1 MENHFLPFR
10 FLIRIRE
17 FVFFSCSLFLL
28 PFSLTAQS
36 ISLDTLIQRLK
47 QNNPEIRSS
56 KYSAQAA
63 MSRVHQ
69 VNAWE
74 APMVGIE
81 LDDAPV
87 KQFPEQKMI
96 NYFVSQRIPFPG
108 KKSSESSAAMFGKD
122 MMEQET
128 NSIEN
133 ELVLKLKFTYYDLFL
148 HEKKIELIREN
159 EFVLKQMSD
168 IALRQYEVGI
178 GRQSDI
184 LRSQTELS
192 LEKKEEISLVN
203 ETVMFRSMI
212 NSLTNQPTDQ
222 FFITMGISHPDTNKL
237 NLSSLLELAENN
249 RPQLQAAKYRIRM
262 QEESLTRSKHDYYPD
277 IIVGAKYKKDLDMNN
292 DLWMLEI
299 GLSIPIAPWS
309 SGSVSGKIDE
319 SEMNLNRAR
328 SDFVQMRNMVANQI
342 HSALSSVETNKQIYE
357 MYITTILPQ
366 AEQTLTSTLS
376 AYQTGKAEFF
386 VVNEAHHMLIDANIA
401 KLHAENDWLKSYAQL
416 EQAVGGKLVISNE

>member
-1 MENHFLPFR
+1 MENQFFTFSVSGRFRSISFASCFFFLVPT
-10 FLIRIRE
+10 ISE
-17 FVFFSCSLFLL
+17 
-28 PFSLTAQS
+28 AQS
-36 ISLDTLIQRLK
+36 VSLDTLIQRLK
-47 QNNPEIRSS
+47 ENNPEIKSS
-56 KYSAQAA
+56 KYSAKAA

-74 APMVGIE
+74 APMIGIE

-96 NYFVSQRIPFPG
+96 NYFVSQKIPFPG
-108 KKSSESSAAMFGKD
+108 KKSFESSAAMFGKD

-128 NSIEN
+128 NSVEN
-133 ELVLKLKFTYYDLFL
+133 ELILKLKFTYYDLFL

-212 NSLTNQPTDQ
+212 NSLTNQPTDN
-222 FFITMGISHPDTNKL
+222 FFTTSNISHPDTAKL
-237 NLSSLLELAENN
+237 NLNKLLEIADNN
-249 RPQLQAAKYRIRM
+249 RPELQAAKYKIRM
-262 QEESLTRSKHDYYPD
+262 LEEEFNRSKREYYPD
-277 IIVGAKYKKDLDMNN
+277 LIVGAKYKKDLDMDN
-292 DLWMLEI
+292 DSWMLEV

-309 SGSVSGKIDE
+309 SGNVSGKVDE

-342 HSALSSVETNKQIYE
+342 QSALSSIEANRQIYE

-386 VVNEAHHMLIDANIA
+386 MVNEAHHMLIDANIA

-416 EQAVGGKLVISNE
+416 EQATGN